1 MRNTI
6 DILIRRRA
14 YEKAQNAQG
23 QDIGVMRDRHGN
35 VIQDAVPDES
45 LTVYAVAPVSS
56 EEESYQ
62 RSHDQAAPDRGFES
76 LDVYAPLGTEIH
88 MGDKIILSNGLLYD
102 VMGPPKV
109 WDRNPLARTG
119 RLVGGIVFRI
129 GRRFG

>member
-1 MRNTI
+1 MRSTI
-6 DILIRRRA
+6 DIMIRRRSYA
-14 YEKAQNAQG
+14 RAQNAHA
-23 QDIGVMRDRHGN
+23 QDIGTMRDRHGN
-35 VIQDAVPDES
+35 IIQDAVPDES
-45 LTVYAVAPVSS
+45 LTVYAVAPISS

-62 RSHDQAAPDRGFES
+62 GSHDQAAPDRGFES
-76 LDVYAPLGTEIH
+76 LNVYAPLGTEIH

-119 RLVGGIVFRI
+119 RLIGGIVFRI